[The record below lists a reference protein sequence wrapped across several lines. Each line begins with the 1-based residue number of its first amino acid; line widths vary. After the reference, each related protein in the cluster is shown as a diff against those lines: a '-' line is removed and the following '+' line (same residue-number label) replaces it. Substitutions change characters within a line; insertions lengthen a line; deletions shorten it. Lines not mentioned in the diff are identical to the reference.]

1 MTSHRRISIVCVL
14 LASTVSCVA
23 SGEEYLRAKPEVLEA
38 WKDMRFG
45 MFLCW
50 GPVSLTGK
58 EIGWSRGAP
67 AWGRRPGV
75 RGGRGPTPA
84 EVYDALYKKWKP
96 DKFHAREWVKIAQD
110 AGMKYMIFLVKHHD
124 GFCLYDTKLTDHK
137 STGPESAWKVDVMK
151 QVADACHEAG
161 LKLIVYYSQPD
172 WHHPDYL
179 GDNHDRYI
187 KYLHGQI
194 REILTNYGRIDGLWF
209 DGLRAR
215 PDSGRPKPYSGDDL
229 WGAQDLFKMARSIQP
244 HLVINNRCGLKSD
257 YDTPEQRVG
266 LVQFN
271 RPWESCITLGTQ
283 WAWKPDDRVKS
294 LKEALQILVS
304 CAVGDGNLA
313 LNTNPM
319 PDGRI
324 EPRQAER
331 FRQIG
336 KWLKQYG
343 ESIYGT
349 RGGPFVSGGAPKGR
363 WHARDGFALPPGR
376 WWGGSTHK
384 GKTVYLHILRW
395 PGDAIELPTIDRKI
409 VSHSVLTGGTAT
421 VKQTSDGIAVSVP
434 KADRHDVDTIIK
446 LELDGPVAGIT
457 PGRISSGSLAF
468 SKKAIA
474 SNVFRK
480 MQGYGP
486 DKAFDDDP
494 TTRWGCDWG
503 TKSAWLE
510 VDLGEACTLGR
521 ALISEPYDRVQKFEL
536 QAHDGQDWRT
546 FYQGKTIGENLTVKF
561 PPVQARRVR
570 LNLLETTDGPSIW
583 EFQLYAPQG
592 AKRPAE

>member
-1 MTSHRRISIVCVL
+1 MRSNLRIGVVCVL
-14 LASTVSCVA
+14 LASAVSCVA
-23 SGEEYLRAKPEVLEA
+23 SSAAEDYLRAKPDVVEA

-96 DKFHAREWVKIAQD
+96 DKFDAREWVKIARD

-124 GFCLYDTKLTDHK
+124 GFCLYDTKLTDYK

-179 GDNHDRYI
+179 GDNHGRYI

-209 DGLRAR
+209 DNLRGKGANAAAA
-215 PDSGRPKPYSGDDL
+215 KL
-229 WGAQDLFKMARSIQP
+229 WDAEGLFKMARSIQP
-244 HLVINNRCGLKSD
+244 HLIINDRCGLGAD
-257 YDTPEQRVG
+257 YDTPEQHVG
-266 LVQFN
+266 LVQMN

-283 WAWKPDDRVKS
+283 WAWKPDDSVKS
-294 LKEALQILVS
+294 LTEALHILVS

-319 PDGRI
+319 PDGQI
-324 EPRQAER
+324 ESRQAER
-331 FRQIG
+331 FRQMG

-349 RGGPFVSGGAPKGR
+349 RGGPFVAGGAPKGHWR
-363 WHARDGFALPPGR
+363 ARDGFALPPGR

-384 GKTVYLHILRW
+384 GKTIYLHILRW
-395 PGDAIELPTIDRKI
+395 PGDAIDLPTIDRKI
-409 VSHSVLTGGTAT
+409 VSYSVLTGGEAT
-421 VKQTSDGIAVSVP
+421 VKQTDKGITVSVP
-434 KADRHDVDTIIK
+434 TKDRHEVDTIVK
-446 LELDGPVAGIT
+446 LVLDGPAAGAT

-468 SKKAIA
+468 GKKATA
-474 SNVFRK
+474 SNVFK
-480 MQGYGP
+480 KKGEYGP
-486 DKAFDDDP
+486 DKAIDDDP
-494 TTRWGCDWG
+494 STRWGCDWG

-510 VDLGEACTLGR
+510 VDLGEARTLGR
-521 ALISEPYDRVQKFEL
+521 AFISEPYDRVQKFEL
-536 QAHDGQDWRT
+536 QAHDGKDWRT
-546 FYQGKTIGENLTVKF
+546 FHRGKTIGENHTATF
-561 PPVQARRVR
+561 PPVKTRRVR

-583 EFQLYAPQG
+583 EFQLFGLPE
-592 AKRPAE
+592 AKPPAE